1 MTKVKLTKI
10 GEVWCS
16 AGKPYCGE
24 CSSECGNYY
33 FVDCEYVSK
42 EFEVCRHLRSDGCL
56 SICTNKDSVFCGF
69 GCGYDVADMQSCPK
83 YVRSED

>member
-24 CSSECGNYY
+24 CSSECGNYH
-33 FVDCEYVSK
+33 FVDCEYESK
-42 EFEVCRHLRSDGCL
+42 EFEVCGHLSKDD
-56 SICTNKDSVFCGF
+56 SNKCTNKDSVYCGWR
-69 GCGYDVADMQSCPK
+69 CVYDVADMQSCPK
-83 YVRSED
+83 YARGED